1 MVLLQQLGLHR
12 EFACIEK
19 FLQILEHAFPN
30 ARDCEDLFGVGDD
43 VSELMRVILDGLGSV
58 AVRTDAKGILSV
70 DLQQVSGL
78 KQDIGDCFVI
88 HALKINQTA
97 TGSRVDTATLAGRE
111 LIASTLLEWDWRE
124 HPTRAEQS
132 IGALAWSY

>member
-12 EFACIEK
+12 EVATIEN
-19 FLQILEHAFPN
+19 FRQSLEHAFPN
-30 ARDCEDLFGVGDD
+30 ARDGEDLFGIADD
-43 VSELMRVILDGLGSV
+43 VFDLRRVILDGLGSV

-78 KQDIGDCFVI
+78 KQDIGDGFVI

-97 TGSRVDTATLAGRE
+97 PGGVNTTTLAGRE

-124 HPTRAEQS
+124 RPTRAEKS
-132 IGALAWSY
+132 IGARAWSY

>member
-1 MVLLQQLGLHR
+1 
-12 EFACIEK
+12 
-19 FLQILEHAFPN
+19 LEHAFPN
-30 ARDCEDLFGVGDD
+30 AGDCEDLFGIADD
-43 VSELMRVILDGLGSV
+43 VFDLMRVILDGLGSV
-58 AVRTDAKGILSV
+58 AVRTDAKGILAV

-88 HALKINQTA
+88 HALKINQTVA
-97 TGSRVDTATLAGRE
+97 GRVDTAPFAGRE

-124 HPTRAEQS
+124 RPTRAEKS